1 MLFQVLAFLTLVNA
15 QIIILSLLTLVN
27 AQTPWVGSTPP
38 NIVLSYPA
46 DVFPHQTK
54 DIEDIPLP
62 LKILSRLSSFPST
75 AISVAS
81 ANYTDTTLAMAAA
94 SIADISIVLPYLDLR
109 RCMGASSGVFVHD
122 CTTDD
127 MLRDETRIHP
137 LDLTAAATIVLGG
150 GVDSGF
156 AIIRDRTLRTSLG
169 GSCIIVASDWTML
182 LAVDLEAGVYR
193 SQYIAPKY
201 PGVVKFLSTSLRPC
215 LTVGKTGPNQFNED
229 HIIDEILLGHGLDV
243 LTAFGVLYALN
254 PDILSSWE
262 TDVPF
267 AGASIML
274 QRDEYGRNA
283 RKTVH
288 TAGNSADAFINT

>member
-1 MLFQVLAFLTLVNA
+1 MLILILT
-15 QIIILSLLTLVN
+15 LLTLVN

-46 DVFPHQTK
+46 ARFPHQTK

-62 LKILSRLSSFPST
+62 LKLLSRLSSFPAT

-81 ANYTDTTLAMAAA
+81 GNYTDTTLAMAAA

-109 RCMGASSGVFVHD
+109 RCMGASSGLFLHD

-127 MLRDETRIHP
+127 MMRDETRIHP

-150 GVDSGF
+150 GVDSGL
-156 AIIRDRTLRTSLG
+156 AILRDRTLRASLG
-169 GSCIIVASDWTML
+169 VSAIIVASDWTVL
-182 LAVDLEAGVYR
+182 LAVDREAGVYL
-193 SQYIAPKY
+193 SQYVVPKY
-201 PGVVKFLSTSLRPC
+201 PGVVRFISPFLQPC
-215 LTVGKTGPNQFNED
+215 AVVGKTTPQFNED
-229 HIIDEILLGHGLDV
+229 RIIDEILFGRGLDV

-254 PDILSSWE
+254 PDILNSWE

-267 AGASIML
+267 AGASTASCFNVM
-274 QRDEYGRNA
+274 N
-283 RKTVH
+283 TVE
-288 TAGNSADAFINT
+288 TLEKLFTPPAQAVTTPTR